1 MIPKYFLG
9 SRVNLFQGGTTK
21 GYSDN
26 TSFTGQRQYMVYT
39 FSKVLPVL
47 LPGGVYAVEERLVG
61 RATVKL
67 GD

>member
-1 MIPKYFLG
+1 MGRSLLKT
-9 SRVNLFQGGTTK
+9 RAK